1 MLGLRPMFGHAL
13 FATKSLYSCHVSDVD
28 ASSRRFARGCP
39 EFASFLRID
48 ERELETGDQQN

>member
-1 MLGLRPMFGHAL
+1 MFGHAL

-39 EFASFLRID
+39 EFASFLRIE